1 MTIKA
6 YLKSTEMVNLSV
18 TIKEILLENK
28 RIGDITKKI
37 MWAVAEEIQKK
48 QNTTMRPRTR

>member
-6 YLKSTEMVNLSV
+6 YLKSTEMVNLSE
-18 TIKEILLENK
+18 TIKEILLKDK
-28 RIGDITKKI
+28 RVGDITKEI

-48 QNTTMRPRTR
+48 QNTTMRPRAR